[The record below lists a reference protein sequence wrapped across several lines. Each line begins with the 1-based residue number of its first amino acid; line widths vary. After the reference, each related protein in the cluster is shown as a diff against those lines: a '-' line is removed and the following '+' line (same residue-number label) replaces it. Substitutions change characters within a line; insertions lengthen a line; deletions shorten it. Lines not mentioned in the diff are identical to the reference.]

1 MGGDCE
7 EVKGGDRRHSS
18 VSIAPLSRPQTR
30 NPLLNNTLHISI
42 ASLHLRKQPSDASIL
57 RQRAVVIY

>member
-1 MGGDCE
+1 MGVCTEGVE
-7 EVKGGDRRHSS
+7 GA
-18 VSIAPLSRPQTR
+18 IADFACFRAPSSRPQTR